1 MNIRWV
7 LAVLVV
13 LACALVHGEQCSVND
28 RIFSVP
34 DGFTV
39 ELAAEPSLLK
49 YPIFADFD
57 EQGRLYVSEAS
68 GIKDWRKTLPA
79 EKSEDWHRVIRLEDA
94 DGDGRFDRSSVFAT
108 FARPPQGSQWFDGS
122 LYVAS
127 PPFIWKLTDT
137 DGDGVAEQREKWI
150 EQDDIKGCLNDLH
163 GPYLGP
169 DGWLYWSKGSGAT
182 QTYTYQ
188 GKPWSSDARH
198 IYRRRPGHQDV
209 EQVMVGG
216 MDNPVEVAFSR
227 GGDRFLTNTNIQHVG
242 EPRKDGILHAVYGGV
257 YPKDILPVYQFPWT
271 GPDMLTELAG
281 WTALAPAGLM
291 CYQSSQFGTEY
302 RDNLFSALFNGH
314 SVRRHILTRKGATFE
329 NTEAD
334 FLVSEDVQFHPTDV
348 LEDADGSLLV
358 VETGGWYRH
367 CCPSATFYRPDVQGA
382 IYRIRRKGAHVIDD
396 PRGLQLGWDKLT
408 QDKLAG
414 LLDDPRPAVQ
424 QRAMQQLA
432 KASEAAVPALQ
443 QVLARSE
450 SATARCLASWAA
462 TRIEHASARKLVRL
476 GLSDQDETVRQAA
489 LSSVSLWRD
498 HDATGQLL
506 EILRQ
511 GPAHHRRTAAEALG
525 RIGEAS
531 AVTTILD
538 ALTEPAD
545 RFLEHSLIFALI
557 EIGDI
562 EATRTGLGS
571 KNISQRRAAMIALDQ
586 MPGGEL
592 DPKQVIT
599 ELDSPD
605 TRMRETAWWIVSRHP
620 QLWGERLAA
629 WLGHRAND
637 PQLNDEERQ
646 AFITRLAQVAKSSK
660 LAEWMSTELTR
671 EGVQPGTQIL
681 LLKAMSDAGGRW
693 ANTSWVTA
701 VLKIL
706 DEQHGFQALTTEAIS
721 TLVNFPPLATG
732 NNARP
737 ELLANV
743 HSRLRAFAARRDL
756 PEKTR
761 LRALAAI
768 GNSLGRLDDGL
779 FHFLLAKMSPE
790 ESLSVRV
797 AAASGLS
804 NSELTEPQL
813 VSLAVR
819 AKQLA
824 VTELSQ
830 ILGNFVDVKNDRV
843 GRPLVASLLA
853 SSSATSLSAF
863 RLRHVLSG
871 FGSEVRQ
878 QANPLFVRLERAQA
892 DQLAKA
898 ERVAGLVAA
907 ADPNHGLQVF
917 HGKQVACASCHKTA
931 NVGGIAGPY
940 LGEIGRRRSERDL
953 IESLL
958 FPSATLVQG
967 YETWTVLTVDGRVVT
982 GVIQK
987 DAPDE
992 LVLTGG
998 PEKAYRISRESIV
1011 EIRRSEVSIM
1021 PRGLDKNL
1029 TDQDLADLIAYLK
1042 SI

>member
-1 MNIRWV
+1 
-7 LAVLVV
+7 
-13 LACALVHGEQCSVND
+13 
-28 RIFSVP
+28 VP

-39 ELAAEPSLLK
+39 ELAVEPSLLK

-68 GIKDWRKTLPA
+68 GIKDWRITQPA
-79 EKSEDWHRVIRLEDA
+79 EKSENWHRMLRLEDA

-108 FARPPQGSQWFDGS
+108 FARPPQGSQWLDGS

-150 EQDDIKGCLNDLH
+150 EQDDIQGCLNDLH

-198 IYRRRPGHQDV
+198 IYRRRPGHEDV

-227 GGDRFLTNTNIQHVG
+227 GGDRFVTNTNIQHVG
-242 EPRKDGILHAVYGGV
+242 EPRMDGILHAVYGGV

-281 WTALAPAGLM
+281 WSALAPAGLM
-291 CYQSSQFGTEY
+291 CYQSTQFGTEY

-314 SVRRHILTRKGATFE
+314 SVRRHILTRSGATYE

-367 CCPSATFYRPDVQGA
+367 CCPSATFYRPDVHGA
-382 IYRIRRKGAHVIDD
+382 VYRIRRKGAHDMDD
-396 PRGLQLGWDKLT
+396 PRGLKLDWDKLT
-408 QDKLAG
+408 QDQLAG
-414 LLDDPRPAVQ
+414 LLDDSRPAVQ
-424 QRAMQQLA
+424 QRAVHQLG
-432 KASEAAVPALQ
+432 KAGVAAVPALQ
-443 QVLARSE
+443 RVLARSA
-450 SATARCLASWAA
+450 SATARCLATWAA
-462 TRIEHASARKLVRL
+462 TRIDHASARKLVRL
-476 GLSDQDETVRQAA
+476 ALADQDETVRQAA

-506 EILRQ
+506 EIPRQ
-511 GPAHHRRTAAEALG
+511 GPASHRRTAAEALG
-525 RIGEAS
+525 RIGDAS
-531 AVTTILD
+531 AVTTLLE

-557 EIGDI
+557 EIGDV

-571 KNISQRRAAMIALDQ
+571 ESLSQRRAAMIALDQ

-620 QLWGERLAA
+620 RLWGGKLAA
-629 WLGHRAND
+629 WLGYRVND
-637 PQLNDEERQ
+637 AQLNDEERQ
-646 AFITRLAQVAKSSK
+646 AFVTRLSQVAKSSE

-681 LLKAMSDAGGRW
+681 LLKAMSEAGGQW

-701 VLKIL
+701 VLEL
-706 DEQHGFQALTTEAIS
+706 FDGQHDFQALATEAIS

-737 ELLANV
+737 ELLAKV
-743 HSRLRAFAARRDL
+743 HSRLRALAARRDL
-756 PEKTR
+756 PDKTR
-761 LRALAAI
+761 LRALASI

-779 FHFLLAKMSPE
+779 FRFLLAKMSPE
-790 ESLSVRV
+790 EPLSVRV
-797 AAASGLS
+797 AAAGVLS
-804 NSELTEPQL
+804 NTELTEPQL
-813 VSLAVR
+813 VSLAAR
-819 AKQLA
+819 AKHLA

-830 ILGNFVDVKNDRV
+830 ILGSFVDVKNDRV

-853 SSSATSLSAF
+853 SSSTTSLSVF

-878 QANPLFVRLERAQA
+878 QAHPLFVRLEGAQA
-892 DQLAKA
+892 EQLAKA

-907 ADPNHGLQVF
+907 ADPHHGLQVF
-917 HGKQVACASCHKTA
+917 RDKQAACASCHKTA

-998 PEKAYRISRESIV
+998 PEKDYRISRESI
-1011 EIRRSEVSIM
+1011 EEMRRSEVSIM
-1021 PRGLDKNL
+1021 PKGLDTNL